1 MAERTSFIQR
11 TRARL
16 GLGDEPDAA
25 RRWWQLVP
33 WEPPAE
39 TRAERR
45 RWLGLMLACW
55 LTMLGAL
62 VAALG
67 LRLHPVLV
75 IELTALVI
83 IAFPVAWR
91 LHFSTLP
98 RFWPNQ
104 LSFVAALVLGIIQWR
119 LGLFSGGEE
128 VTRLV
133 VSYRV
138 LVSFF
143 YWVMAF
149 RAFAIR
155 TVRDLAQTALPA
167 CSGLLLVL
175 IATRAPSA
183 ILGATMVIGGTLLL
197 LAGEHAANRAREV
210 DARLSP
216 SLVRGGHWRPTVN
229 SWLSLLLAAAVAA
242 AIIAS
247 LASRFEPSNAAGQW
261 LRRELAWRLARLMIR
276 DGADLPYAATR
287 TLALGGPAPPPQD
300 RLMLIVKCESP
311 VRPRTAVYDIYD
323 GKRWRMSPPQW
334 TRIRADDGHFTFPAP
349 ERVGLSRAVTE
360 EIEAEITS
368 GYAFV
373 GLLPVPWCVQQVR
386 VDSPSLR
393 YDASGMISFSGY
405 VLPGDS
411 FTARVAWPN
420 AVTAPPGIP
429 PIDRVDLENALQLP
443 DELPR
448 RVRELAQRV
457 VADAEAASPLMAA
470 IAIENY
476 LRDESN
482 FVYDLDAPPVPEAQ
496 DYVDHFLFTSRT
508 GFCNHFATAM
518 AVMLRAQGVPCRLAT
533 GFTAGEYQPERKVYE
548 IRDQDA
554 HAWVEAY
561 LPRIGWID
569 FDPTPDTEEADRSV
583 AGTVREALGEVRVA
597 LRDAVAWARGN
608 LALVIALALL
618 LAGAATGGVAASRWY
633 ARRLPPVR
641 AGAAPDERVLHVWRQ
656 AQRLLTRAGLTRP
669 PSAAPWEFHRAVAAD
684 VPALAQDLGVLTGK
698 YLAARFGATVPPET
712 DASAAEAAFM
722 RLQEAIRRLDDEA
735 RERARNGAS

>member
-1 MAERTSFIQR
+1 MPDLTAFRRR
-11 TRARL
+11 TRERL
-16 GLGDEPDAA
+16 GLSNEPDAA

-39 TRAERR
+39 TPAERR
-45 RWLGLMLACW
+45 RWFGLMLACW
-55 LTMLGAL
+55 LTMLGAI

-67 LRLHPVLV
+67 LRLHPVLL

-83 IAFPVAWR
+83 IAFPVVWR
-91 LHFSTLP
+91 LHFSRFP

-104 LSFVAALVLGIIQWR
+104 VTFVVALVLGIIQWR
-119 LGLFSGGEE
+119 LGLFSAGEE

-138 LVSFF
+138 LVSAF

-183 ILGATMVIGGTLLL
+183 ILGAAMVIGGTLLL
-197 LAGEHAANRAREV
+197 LAGEHAATRVRGV
-210 DARLSP
+210 DARVP
-216 SLVRGGHWRPTVN
+216 AGLVRGGQWRPTVN

-247 LASRFEPSNAAGQW
+247 VAARFEPSNPVGQW
-261 LRRELAWRLARLMIR
+261 LRRELAWRLARLMMR
-276 DGADLPYAATR
+276 ESDFPYAATQI
-287 TLALGGPAPPPQD
+287 LDLGGPAPPPQD
-300 RLMLIVKCESP
+300 RLMLVVKCETP

-323 GKRWRMSPPQW
+323 GERWRMSRPEW
-334 TRIRADDGHFTFPAP
+334 TRLRSADGRFSFAAP
-349 ERVGLSRAVTE
+349 ERVGLARAVTE
-360 EIEAEITS
+360 ELEVEITS

-373 GLLPVPWCVQQVR
+373 GLLPVPWCAQEVR
-386 VDSPSLR
+386 IDTPSLR
-393 YDASGMISFSGY
+393 HDTSGMVGFTGY
-405 VLPGDS
+405 VLPGDNFS
-411 FTARVAWPN
+411 ARVAWPN
-420 AVTAPPGIP
+420 AVTVPPGTP

-443 DELPR
+443 EELPR
-448 RVRELAQRV
+448 RVRDLARRV
-457 VADAEAASPLMAA
+457 VSEAEADSPLMTA

-476 LRDESN
+476 LRDEDN
-482 FVYDLDAPPVPEAQ
+482 FVYELDAPRVPEAQ
-496 DYVDHFLFTSRT
+496 DYVDHFLFTSRV

-518 AVMLRAQGVPCRLAT
+518 VVMLRVQGVPARLAT
-533 GFTAGEYQPERKVYE
+533 GFTAGQYQAEREVYE

-554 HAWVEAY
+554 HAWVEVY
-561 LPRIGWID
+561 LPRTGWID
-569 FDPTPDTEEADRSV
+569 FDPTPDVETEDTSV
-583 AGTVREALGEVRVA
+583 VGSARDALGQVGAGVRA
-597 LRDAVAWARGN
+597 AVGWARAH

-618 LAGAATGGVAASRWY
+618 LALAAAGAVGAGRWY
-633 ARRLPPVR
+633 ARRLPPLR
-641 AGAAPDERVLHVWRQ
+641 PGAAPDERVLQVWRLT
-656 AQRLLTRAGLTRP
+656 QRVLTRAGRPRP
-669 PSAAPWEFHRAVAAD
+669 PSAAPWEFQRAVAAD

-698 YLAARFGATVPPET
+698 YLAARFGATVPP
-712 DASAAEAAFM
+712 DADAAEAEAAFI

-735 RERARNGAS
+735 REKTGNGTT